1 MINEC
6 HVICQIRAQNGGDDV
21 FFPALLCCNQSTPN
35 RPCICIGG
43 KSPSHMAV
51 IGMLLKLLL

>member
-1 MINEC
+1 MC
-6 HVICQIRAQNGGDDV
+6 
-21 FFPALLCCNQSTPN
+21 FFLRCVCCNQSTPN

>member
-1 MINEC
+1 MSC
-6 HVICQIRAQNGGDDV
+6 ARYA
-21 FFPALLCCNQSTPN
+21 PARRRRCVSSCVAFCCYQSTLD

-51 IGMLLKLLL
+51 IGVLLKLLR